1 MDTIDYYNKNA
12 QAFYDRTIYTNLTE
26 TYDKFLSL
34 LPEKAFILD
43 AGCGVGRDTKYFL
56 GRGHH
61 VTAFDASPEMVRY
74 ASQETGQEIVL
85 SRYQDISFQEQFD
98 GVWAQASLLHVPYE
112 ETRIVYEKIYHA
124 LKPGGVFYASYKY
137 GDAYMPTVDRDFYNM
152 TESTILQYFT
162 GLFDPI
168 EIGKTADT
176 RSKVAMSPDKAWLN
190 FIVRKR
196 P

>member
-1 MDTIDYYNKNA
+1 MDTIDYYNNNA
-12 QAFYDRTIYTNLTE
+12 QAFYDRTIHTNLSE
-26 TYDKFLSL
+26 IYDKFLRL
-34 LPEKAFILD
+34 LPEKAHILD

-56 GRGHH
+56 GRGHQ
-61 VTAFDASPEMVRY
+61 VIAFDASPEMVRY
-74 ASQETGQEIVL
+74 ASQETNQEILL
-85 SRYQDISFQEQFD
+85 SRHQAIAYREQFD

-112 ETRIVYEKIYHA
+112 ETGDVYEKIYHA
-124 LKPGGVFYASYKY
+124 LKPGGVFFASYKY

-152 TESTILQYFT
+152 TESTVLQYFA

-168 EIGKTADT
+168 EIWKAADT

-196 P
+196 L

>member
-12 QAFYDRTIYTNLTE
+12 QAFYDRTIHTNLIE

-34 LPEKAFILD
+34 LPEEASILD
-43 AGCGVGRDTKYFL
+43 AGCGVGRDTKYFIEK
-56 GRGHH
+56 GHH
-61 VTAFDASPEMVRY
+61 VTAFDASPEMVLY
-74 ASQETGQEIVL
+74 ASRETGQEILL
-85 SRYQDISFQEQFD
+85 SRYQDILFQEQFN

-112 ETRIVYEKIYHA
+112 ETRNVYEKIYHA

-137 GDAYMPTVDRDFYNM
+137 GNAYMPTVDRDFYNM
-152 TESTILQYFT
+152 TESTILPYFT
-162 GLFDPI
+162 GLFDLI
-168 EIGKTADT
+168 EIWKMADT

-196 P
+196 H